1 MANWMIEKLN
11 AKIHD
16 RENFNS
22 SADILNFYLKTR
34 ANQEQEKNL
43 NITYVATIPGKILK
57 PVIGYYTLSSCS
69 LRRAE
74 MPTFLQKG
82 VVPQTYDIPAI
93 LIGRLAVDTR
103 YEKQG
108 IGRFLLKNAFL
119 TIIESSTIAGVKCIS
134 VNAKDESAIKF
145 YEKFGFT
152 KLADVNQLVLP
163 IDTLLKAKI

>member
-1 MANWMIEKLN
+1 MTNWIIEKLN

-16 RENFNS
+16 RESFCS
-22 SADILNFYLKTR
+22 SSDVLNFYLKTR

-43 NITYVATIPGKILK
+43 NITYVATIPSHLLK
-57 PVIGYYTLSSCS
+57 PIIGYYTLSSSS

-82 VVPQTYDIPAI
+82 VPQTYDIPTI
-93 LIGRLAVDTR
+93 LIGRLAVD
-103 YEKQG
+103 KQHEQQG
-108 IGRFLLKNAFL
+108 VGRFLLKNAFL
-119 TIIESSTIAGVKCIS
+119 TIIESATIAGVKCIS

-152 KLADVNQLVLP
+152 KLADVNQLVLSL
-163 IDTLLKAKI
+163 DTLLKAKM